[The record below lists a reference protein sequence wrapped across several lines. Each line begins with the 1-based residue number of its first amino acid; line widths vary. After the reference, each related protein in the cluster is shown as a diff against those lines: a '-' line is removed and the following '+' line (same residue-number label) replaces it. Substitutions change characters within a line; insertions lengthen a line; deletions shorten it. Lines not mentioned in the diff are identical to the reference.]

1 MSKCFRSKKRKI
13 ADDNAP
19 SDDIPQQDNN
29 LLLETEI
36 TPVKG
41 DKIVLRFQLTEEK
54 KVPGLDHI
62 DVTFEG
68 VHIRKL
74 WSNFHQRKGSQESEM
89 SQEEME
95 MFHSALRAH
104 ARLLLIQFCVW
115 CRFLDIPFPAY
126 QETGL
131 SDVHEVQRRVCYK
144 T

>member
-1 MSKCFRSKKRKI
+1 MQE
-13 ADDNAP
+13 N
-19 SDDIPQQDNN
+19 
-29 LLLETEI
+29 EI

-62 DVTFEG
+62 DVTYEG

-95 MFHSALRAH
+95 MFHSALRTH
-104 ARLLLIQFCVW
+104 ARNTLKLCLDDRSIFILTQVLNLLNLIKTN
-115 CRFLDIPFPAY
+115 I
-126 QETGL
+126 
-131 SDVHEVQRRVCYK
+131 SKYK
-144 T
+144 MKISNL